1 MKIKSGWSG
10 ISYEYPDD
18 RVVTPEEFF
27 NIMKKI
33 HDNDKG
39 YEENWHADMDNLMCR
54 VLTDL
59 GYGDGV
65 DVFYDTDKW
74 YS

>member
-1 MKIKSGWSG
+1 MKIESDWF
-10 ISYEYPDD
+10 YEYPDD
-18 RVVTPEEFF
+18 RVTTPEEFF

-33 HDNDKG
+33 RNNGG
-39 YEENWHADMDNLMCR
+39 YEESWHRDMDNLMCR
-54 VLTDL
+54 VLIDL
-59 GYGDGV
+59 GYGDGI